1 MTTLKQLEET
11 HDKQA
16 SKVISRLLDNYKWQI
31 NPNDICWMFHDPQVE
46 KQLGRS
52 KRVFNRLI
60 NLAWKNNAQ
69 K

>member
-1 MTTLKQLEET
+1 MTTLKQLEDA

-16 SKVISRLLDNYKWQI
+16 SKIISRLLANYNWQI

-52 KRVFNRLI
+52 KRVFNKLI
-60 NLAWKNNAQ
+60 SLKY
-69 K
+69 KSI